1 MPDEDDDEGQ
11 DELPEPA
18 RRHLRKT
25 EKELREAR
33 AELEEARGAK
43 RELVAIKAGL
53 DTSNPLSQF
62 FLKHY
67 DGPLEPDA
75 MKAAMAENGIT
86 SATTSGQQGDD
97 PGDKELREQ
106 RDAERQAAMQ
116 GQQHLGEQKFG
127 DYRPEGANAQ
137 SRLVADI
144 REAQAKL
151 TKSDFAGAIEEGR
164 EALREVL
171 HRHNM
176 IMADE
181 ID

>member
-25 EKELREAR
+25 EKELKEAR

-86 SATTSGQQGDD
+86 SATSSGQQDNGASDAE
-97 PGDKELREQ
+97 KAQ

-116 GQQHLGEQKFG
+116 GQQHIGEAKFG
-127 DYRPEGANAQ
+127 DYRPEGAKQ
-137 SRLVADI
+137 QDRVIADLQ
-144 REAQAKL
+144 EARSKVTA
-151 TKSDFAGAIEEGR
+151 TNFVDARDRSV
-164 EALREVL
+164 EAVREVL
-171 HRHNM
+171 HNHGM

-181 ID
+181 VD